1 MMTTTYEDVL
11 ARRNRPLI
19 MLMTCK
25 IEKVIFKKPAKSR
38 LAVRPMGHPQKRL
51 PESAVP
57 WADIAKGAASDAE
70 AGVQICLIPRSQID
84 DWVGSAMIVQEL
96 LICVKDKM
104 MMKRDQNIPKPANIF
119 VLCKTI
125 RKTRRGAAA
134 EQQATH
140 RWFL

>member
-1 MMTTTYEDVL
+1 MT
-11 ARRNRPLI
+11 
-19 MLMTCK
+19 MLMICK
-25 IEKVIFKKPAKSR
+25 IEKAIFKKPAKSR

-51 PESAVP
+51 PESTAP

-84 DWVGSAMIVQEL
+84 LGGLAVGSAMIVQEL

-125 RKTRRGAAA
+125 RKTRSGAAA

>member
-1 MMTTTYEDVL
+1 
-11 ARRNRPLI
+11 
-19 MLMTCK
+19 MTCT
-25 IEKVIFKKPAKSR
+25 IEKIIFKKPAKSR

-84 DWVGSAMIVQEL
+84 DLVVGSAMIVQEL

-104 MMKRDQNIPKPANIF
+104 MMKRDQIIPKPANIF